1 MSIREQKEYDEM
13 FEEEREMMAELEYSD
28 PLFPTEDEEEQDIIE
43 CTCILND
50 GLPCPIHDKLDE
62 EI

>member
-1 MSIREQKEYDEM
+1 MDWYDID
-13 FEEEREMMAELEYSD
+13 FKEEREELAELEYSD
-28 PLFPTEDEEEQDIIE
+28 PLFPTEDEEEQEIIE

-62 EI
+62 ED